1 MDLVLLGVCKGLLPG
16 WLDWLRAH
24 FEVLLWFL
32 APFQV
37 VAVYAMAV
45 ALEFPRI
52 AKWVPAHR
60 RPLFKMAE
68 AVYGVGFVLAIGMLL
83 WDYLFLPK
91 HPIGYAWSLAFSL
104 FGGMA
109 AVGAAQEKRFGE
121 VTWWRKLPIWSFLFF
136 AVLMTLA
143 RPWGTGL
150 RLAALT
156 VSYLPARLS
165 LSWGME
171 ISLWDLSCALTT
183 WMVLVFLQT

>member
-1 MDLVLLGVCKGLLPG
+1 
-16 WLDWLRAH
+16 
-24 FEVLLWFL
+24 
-32 APFQV
+32 
-37 VAVYAMAV
+37 
-45 ALEFPRI
+45 
-52 AKWVPAHR
+52 
-60 RPLFKMAE
+60 
-68 AVYGVGFVLAIGMLL
+68 
-83 WDYLFLPK
+83 
-91 HPIGYAWSLAFSL
+91 
-104 FGGMA
+104 MA

>member
-1 MDLVLLGVCKGLLPG
+1 MLMDLVMLGVCRGLLPG

-24 FEVLLWFL
+24 FEILLWLL

-52 AKWVPAHR
+52 PKWVPVKR
-60 RPLFKMAE
+60 RALFRVAE
-68 AVYGVGFVLAIGMLL
+68 AIYGIGFVLAIGMLL
-83 WDYLFLPK
+83 WDYLFLPR
-91 HPIGYAWSLAFSL
+91 HPVGYAWSLGVSL
-104 FGGMA
+104 FGTMA
-109 AVGAAQEKRFGE
+109 AVGAAQEERFGE
-121 VTWWRKLPIWSFLFF
+121 VSWWRKLPIWCFLFF
-136 AVLMTLA
+136 AVIMTLA

-171 ISLWDLSCALTT
+171 ISLWDLASGLIT
-183 WMVLVFLQT
+183 WIVLVFI